1 MKVFNWKK
9 ILPYAVAIV
18 AFVAVAMIY
27 CAPVLEG
34 KVLVQGDVNNWKGAA
49 QEARAYYDEHGT
61 RTWWTNSMFSGMP
74 TYQITGS
81 LPSGEVRNG
90 MAKVAHLGM
99 EGGWEAIGIIFAY
112 FFGFFLMLR
121 CFKVNPWL
129 SIIGGL
135 AIGLST
141 YFLLIIPAGH
151 VTKAMALGFLAPV
164 IGGFYAIFRKQYWL
178 GAPLTTLYGIL
189 GITLHP
195 QMTYY
200 IFMLIGIMACAE
212 LYIHIKDKAWKDLG
226 ISVGVVT
233 LSLLLVVGTK
243 ASWLE
248 MNQNYLKETMRGG
261 HSELT
266 SNSDSGPTS
275 NSNSGL
281 SLDYATAWSYGVGET
296 MTFLIP
302 NWEGGASGYN
312 VGENSQLYETIKK
325 SGVDKRWAKQYC
337 EHAPTYRGEKAFTS
351 GPVYMGAIIC
361 FLFVL
366 GLLIVPGPYKWA
378 LLIAT
383 LFSVA
388 LAWGR
393 NMMWLTELFFNYFP
407 MYNKFRAVESI
418 LVVAEITMPLLGILA
433 LQQIVDKKVAWEK
446 LRMNMFIA
454 GGITMGLCLFFALF
468 AGVVDVTSSYDVQWK
483 NQLFAMFSEAIK
495 DKHKVTLIVQQF
507 SNAILADRIELIK
520 ADAWRSFIF
529 IALGFAVVYW
539 YAWKSQS
546 LNTKHSTLNY
556 VLYAALAALVLVD
569 MIPVNKRFFGDDN
582 FVKAKDAE
590 AYFAM
595 QPYEQQILQDKDP
608 NFRVLNLTS
617 NTFNDART
625 SYRLKSI
632 GGYSA
637 AKLRRYQDLIDE
649 HISKEMNPLM
659 QTIMQTQGFMLPDAN
674 EGKNFP
680 VLNMLNMKYAVVH
693 TQGSRQVPVMNP
705 YAMGN
710 CWFVDEVILV
720 DTPDEEC
727 AALKTLDLHTQAVA
741 DKKFAASLDITQ
753 PEVAPLMA
761 FDQNAITLTSYAPNC
776 LAYVAMT
783 EQNKVAVF
791 SEIYYPHDWHLYL
804 VDREGKNSVE
814 IPLARVNYTLRA
826 AVIPAGAHQLRMVF
840 EPHALKTD
848 KACMAILILALL
860 LSAGALTSPLWRK
873 KKTILL

>member
-1 MKVFNWKK
+1 MKIDWKK

-34 KVLVQGDVNNWKGAA
+34 KVLVQGDINNWKGAA
-49 QEARAYYDEHGT
+49 QEARAFYDENGT

-74 TYQITGS
+74 TYQITGK
-81 LPSGEVRNG
+81 LRSGELRG
-90 MAKVAHLGM
+90 TMETIGHLGM
-99 EGGWEAIGIIFAY
+99 IGNWEIIGVIFAY

-135 AIGLST
+135 AIGFST
-141 YFLLIIPAGH
+141 YFFLIIPAGH
-151 VTKAMALGFLAPV
+151 MSKAIALGYLAPV
-164 IGGFYAIFRKQYWL
+164 IGGFYAIFRKQDWL
-178 GAPLTTLYGIL
+178 GAPLVTLYGIISL
-189 GITLHP
+189 NLHP

-200 IFMLIGIMACAE
+200 IFMLIGIMACTE
-212 LYIHIKDKAWKDLG
+212 LYIHIKEKSWKDLG
-226 ISVGVVT
+226 IGVGVLA
-233 LSLLLVVGTK
+233 LSLMLVFGTK
-243 ASWLE
+243 ISWFE

-266 SNSDSGPTS
+266 RTGDDKSKPA
-275 NSNSGL
+275 GL
-281 SLDYATAWSYGVGET
+281 DLDYATAWSYGVDET

-312 VGENSQLYETIKK
+312 VGEKSQLCEIMKQN
-325 SGVDKRWAKQYC
+325 GVPKRSAEQFC
-337 EHAPTYRGEKAFTS
+337 QQVPTYRGEKAFTS

-366 GLLIVPGPYKWA
+366 GLMIVSGPYKWA

-383 LFSVA
+383 IISVA

-393 NMMWLTELFFNYFP
+393 NMMWLTEFFFNYFP

-418 LVVAEITMPLLGILA
+418 LVVAEITIPLLGIMA
-433 LQQIVDKKVAWEK
+433 LQQVVEKKIAWDKLKISIFTA
-446 LRMNMFIA
+446 A
-454 GGITMGLCLFFALF
+454 GITGGLCLIFALF
-468 AGVVDVTSSYDVQWK
+468 GGAVDVTSSYDGQWVS
-483 NQLFAMFSEAIK
+483 QVPTWLRDAIFAERVAM
-495 DKHKVTLIVQQF
+495 
-507 SNAILADRIELIK
+507 IK
-520 ADAWRSFIF
+520 ADAWRSLIF
-529 IALGFAVVYW
+529 IVLGAGLVYW

-546 LNTKHSTLNY
+546 LNTQHLTLNY
-556 VLYAALAALVLVD
+556 ALYAALAVLVLVD
-569 MIPVNKRFFGDDN
+569 MIPVNKRFFGNDN

-590 AYFAM
+590 RYFAI
-595 QPYEQQILQDKDP
+595 QPYEEQILQDESYY
-608 NFRVLNLTS
+608 RVLNLAT

-649 HISKEMNPLM
+649 HISREMNPLM
-659 QTIMQTQGFMLPDAN
+659 QTVMRTQGFMIPDENA
-674 EGKNFP
+674 GKDFP
-680 VLNMLNMKYAVVH
+680 VLNMLNMKYAVMPL
-693 TQGSRQVPVMNP
+693 QGGQQVPVMNP

-727 AALKTLDLHTQAVA
+727 AALRTLDLHKQAVA
-741 DKKFAASLDITQ
+741 DKKFTEVLDITK
-753 PEVAPLMA
+753 PEVTPLMA
-761 FDQNAITLTSYAPNC
+761 FDENVIELTSYAPNC
-776 LAYVAMT
+776 LEYVTMT

-791 SEIYYPHDWHLYL
+791 SEIYYPYDWHLYI
-804 VDREGKNSVE
+804 VNANGEQVE

-848 KACMAILILALL
+848 KASMAILILALL
-860 LSAGALTSPLWRK
+860 LSVGALTYPLWRK
-873 KKTILL
+873 K

>member
-1 MKVFNWKK
+1 MKFDWKK

-27 CAPVLEG
+27 CAPILEG

-49 QEARAYYDEHGT
+49 QEARTFYDENGT
-61 RTWWTNSMFSGMP
+61 RTWWTNSMFGGMP

-90 MAKVAHLGM
+90 MAKIAHLGM

-135 AIGLST
+135 AIGFST
-141 YFLLIIPAGH
+141 YFFLIIPAGH
-151 VTKAMALGFLAPV
+151 ITKAMALGFLAPV

-178 GAPLTTLYGIL
+178 GAPLMVLYGIL
-189 GITLHP
+189 SINLHP

-212 LYIHIKDKAWKDLG
+212 LYIHIKDKAWKELG
-226 ISVGVVT
+226 ISVGVVA
-233 LSLLLVVGTK
+233 LSLLLIVGTK
-243 ASWLE
+243 ISWLE

-266 SNSDSGPTS
+266 RADEDKSKPA
-275 NSNSGL
+275 GL
-281 SLDYATAWSYGVGET
+281 DFDYATAWSYGVGET

-312 VGENSQLYETIKK
+312 VGEKSQLCEIMKQN
-325 SGVDKRWAKQYC
+325 GIPKRSAEQFC
-337 EHAPTYRGEKAFTS
+337 EHVPTYRGEKAFTS

-366 GLLIVPGPYKWA
+366 GLLIVSGPYKWA

-418 LVVAEITMPLLGILA
+418 LVVAEITMPLLGIMA
-433 LQQIVDKKVAWEK
+433 LQQVVEKKIAWDKLKINILTA
-446 LRMNMFIA
+446 A
-454 GGITMGLCLFFALF
+454 GITGGLCLVFALF
-468 AGVVDVTSSYDVQWK
+468 GGAVDVTSSYDGQWVS
-483 NQLFAMFSEAIK
+483 QLPAWLRDAIYAERVAM
-495 DKHKVTLIVQQF
+495 
-507 SNAILADRIELIK
+507 IK
-520 ADAWRSFIF
+520 ADAWRSLIL
-529 IALGFAVVYW
+529 IVLGAGAVYS

-546 LNTKHSTLNY
+546 LNTQHSTLNY
-556 VLYAALAALVLVD
+556 ALYGALAVLVLAD
-569 MIPVNKRFFGDDN
+569 MIPVNKRFFGNDN
-582 FVKAKDAE
+582 FMRAKDAE
-590 AYFAM
+590 AYFKM
-595 QPYEQQILQDKDP
+595 QPYEQQILQDKSYY
-608 NFRVLNLTS
+608 RVLNLAT

-649 HISKEMNPLM
+649 HISPEIQQIYEQQSLGIN
-659 QTIMQTQGFMLPDAN
+659 LP
-674 EGKNFP
+674 
-680 VLNMLNMKYAVVH
+680 VINMLNTKYLITGNSSVI
-693 TQGSRQVPVMNP
+693 PNP

-710 CWFVDEVILV
+710 CWFVDEVVLV

-727 AALKTLDLHTQAVA
+727 AALRTLDLHTQAVA
-741 DKKFAASLDITQ
+741 DKKFAASLDITK

-776 LAYVAMT
+776 LEYVAMT

-848 KACMAILILALL
+848 KASMAILILALL
-860 LSAGALTSPLWRK
+860 LSAGALTYPLWRK
-873 KKTILL
+873 KKNNIIIKGISL

>member
-1 MKVFNWKK
+1 MKQFDWKK
-9 ILPYAVAIV
+9 LLPYAVAIV
-18 AFVAVAMIY
+18 AFVAIAMIY
-27 CAPVLEG
+27 CAPLLEG

-49 QEARAYYDEHGT
+49 QEARAFYDEHGYSP
-61 RTWWTNSMFSGMP
+61 WWTNSMFSGMP
-74 TYQITGS
+74 TYQITGN
-81 LPSGEVRNG
+81 LPTSELR
-90 MAKVAHLGM
+90 ATM
-99 EGGWEAIGIIFAY
+99 EQISHAGFAGDWTIVGIIFAY

-135 AIGLST
+135 AIGFST

-151 VTKAMALGFLAPV
+151 MTKAAALGFLAPV

-178 GAPLTTLYGIL
+178 GAPLVAIYGTLSL
-189 GITLHP
+189 NLHP

-200 IFMLIGIMACAE
+200 IFMLIGVMACAE
-212 LYIHIKDKAWKDLG
+212 LYIHIREKRWKDLG
-226 ISVGVVT
+226 ISVGV
-233 LSLLLVVGTK
+233 LAISLLLVFGTK
-243 ASWLE
+243 WSWFE
-248 MNQNYLKETMRGG
+248 MNQSYLKETMRGG

-266 SNSDSGPTS
+266 RSGDDKSKPA
-275 NSNSGL
+275 GL
-281 SLDYATAWSYGVGET
+281 DLDYATAWSYGMDET

-312 VGENSQLYETIKK
+312 VGEKSQLCETMKDN
-325 SGVDKRWAKQYC
+325 GVPKRSAEQFC
-337 EHAPTYRGEKAFTS
+337 QQVPTYRGEKAFTS

-378 LLIAT
+378 LLVAT

-454 GGITMGLCLFFALF
+454 GGVTAGLCLFFALF
-468 AGVVDVTSSYDVQWK
+468 AGVVDVTSSYDAQWV
-483 NQLFAMFSEAIK
+483 NQVPAWLRDAIMDERTAM
-495 DKHKVTLIVQQF
+495 
-507 SNAILADRIELIK
+507 IK

-539 YAWKSQS
+539 YAWKSNSDS
-546 LNTKHSTLNY
+546 LNTKPSTLNY
-556 VLYAALAALVLVD
+556 ILYAALAVLVLAD
-569 MIPVNKRFFGDDN
+569 MLPVNKRFFGNDH
-582 FVKAKDAE
+582 FVKAKDAD

-595 QPYEQQILQDKDP
+595 QPYEQQILQDESYY
-608 NFRVLNLTS
+608 RVLNLAT

-659 QTIMQTQGFMLPDAN
+659 QTVMRTQGFMLPDEN
-674 EGKNFP
+674 EGKDFP
-680 VLNMLNMKYAVVH
+680 VLNMLNMKYAVVPL
-693 TQGSRQVPVMNP
+693 QGGKQAPVQNP

-710 CWFVDEVILV
+710 CWFVDEVIWV

-727 AALKTLDLHTQAVA
+727 ALLSEIDLHKQAVA
-741 DKKFAASLDITQ
+741 DKKFAEALDITK
-753 PEVAPLMA
+753 PEVTPLMA
-761 FDQNAITLTSYAPNC
+761 FDESSIELISYAPNC
-776 LAYVAMT
+776 LQYESMN
-783 EQNKVAVF
+783 ERNQVAVF
-791 SEIYYPHDWHLYL
+791 SEIYYPYDWHLYIVNNNGEKL
-804 VDREGKNSVE
+804 EL
-814 IPLARVNYTLRA
+814 PLARVNYTLRA
-826 AVIPAGAHQLRMVF
+826 AVIPAGHHQLVMEF
-840 EPHALKTD
+840 QPHALQLD
-848 KACMAILILALL
+848 KWSMAIMLLVLL
-860 LSAGALTSPLWRK
+860 LSFCGLTYPLWKQYIK
-873 KKTILL
+873 KNS

>member
-1 MKVFNWKK
+1 MKIDWKK
-9 ILPYAVAIV
+9 ILPYVVGVVVFI
-18 AFVAVAMIY
+18 AVAMVY
-27 CAPVLEG
+27 CAPALQG

-49 QEARAYYDEHGT
+49 QEARTFYQEEGYSP
-61 RTWWTNSMFSGMP
+61 WWTNSMFSGMP

-81 LPSGEVRNG
+81 LHTGELRTNLENI
-90 MAKVAHLGM
+90 AHAGFK
-99 EGGWEAIGIIFAY
+99 GNWQVIGIIFAY
-112 FFGFFLMLR
+112 FFGFFIMLR

-135 AIGLST
+135 AIGFST
-141 YFLLIIPAGH
+141 YFFLIIPAGH
-151 VTKAMALGFLAPV
+151 VTKAVALGFLAPV

-178 GAPLTTLYGIL
+178 GAPLVMIYGIL
-189 GITLHP
+189 SLNLHP

-200 IFMLIGIMACAE
+200 IFMLIGVLACAE

-226 ISVGVVT
+226 ISLGVLA

-243 ASWLE
+243 VSWLE
-248 MNQNYLKETMRGG
+248 MNQSYLKETMRGG

-266 SNSDSGPTS
+266 SNSDSGSTS

-281 SLDYATAWSYGVGET
+281 SLDYATAWSYGVDET

-312 VGENSQLYETIKK
+312 VGEKSQLCETMRKNGIP
-325 SGVDKRWAKQYC
+325 KRSAEQFC
-337 EHAPTYRGEKAFTS
+337 QQVPTYRGEKAFTS

-378 LLIAT
+378 LLVAT

-433 LQQIVDKKVAWEK
+433 LQQIVDKKIAWEK
-446 LRMNMFIA
+446 LRTNMFIA
-454 GGITMGLCLFFALF
+454 GGITAGLCLIFALF
-468 AGVVDVTSSYDVQWK
+468 TGIVNVTSSYDAQWTA
-483 NQLFAMFSEAIK
+483 QVPAWLRDAIYDERVAM
-495 DKHKVTLIVQQF
+495 
-507 SNAILADRIELIK
+507 IK

-529 IALGFAVVYW
+529 ISLGFAVIYW
-539 YAWKSQS
+539 YAWKSESQS
-546 LNTKHSTLNY
+546 LASSPYRLITFC
-556 VLYAALAALVLVD
+556 AALAALVLAD
-569 MIPVNKRFFGDDN
+569 MILVNKRFFGNDN
-582 FVKAKDAE
+582 FVKAKDAD

-595 QPYEQQILQDKDP
+595 QPYEQQILQDEDP
-608 NFRVLNLTS
+608 NFRVLNLAS

-649 HISKEMNPLM
+649 HISQEMNPLM
-659 QTIMQTQGFMLPDAN
+659 QTVMRTQGFILPDAN
-674 EGKNFP
+674 EGQDFP
-680 VLNMLNMKYAVVH
+680 VLNMLNMKYAIVPL
-693 TQGSRQVPVMNP
+693 QGGKQAPVQNP

-710 CWFVDEVILV
+710 CWFVDEVIMV

-727 AALKTLDLHTQAVA
+727 AALSTLNLHKQAVA
-741 DKKFAASLDITQ
+741 DKKFAEALDITK
-753 PEVAPLMA
+753 PEVTPLMA
-761 FDQNAITLTSYAPNC
+761 FDTTLIQLTSYAPNC
-776 LAYVAMT
+776 LKYEAMT
-783 EQNKVAVF
+783 ERNKVAVF
-791 SEIYYPHDWHLYL
+791 SEIYYPYDWHLY
-804 VDREGKNSVE
+804 VVNTNGEKME

-826 AVIPAGAHQLRMVF
+826 AVIPAGHHQLIMEF
-840 EPHALKTD
+840 TPHAVKTD
-848 KACMAILILALL
+848 RWCMVLMVLALL
-860 LSAGALTSPLWRK
+860 LSMGGLTYPLWKNKLCFNRK
-873 KKTILL
+873 R

>member
-1 MKVFNWKK
+1 MNIKIDWKK
-9 ILPYAVAIV
+9 LLPYAVAIV
-18 AFVAVAMIY
+18 AFVAIAMIY
-27 CAPVLEG
+27 CAPLLEG

-49 QEARAYYDEHGT
+49 QEARAFYDESGI
-61 RTWWTNSMFSGMP
+61 RTWWTNSMFGGMP

-81 LPSGEVRNG
+81 LPSGEMRNS

-135 AIGLST
+135 AIGFST
-141 YFLLIIPAGH
+141 YFFLIIPAGH
-151 VTKAMALGFLAPV
+151 VTKAVALGFLAPV

-178 GAPLTTLYGIL
+178 GAPLVVLYGIL
-189 GITLHP
+189 SLTLHP

-200 IFMLIGIMACAE
+200 IFMLIGVLACAE
-212 LYIHIKDKAWKDLG
+212 LYIYIKDKAWKDLG
-226 ISVGVVT
+226 ISVGVLVI
-233 LSLLLVVGTK
+233 SLLLVFGTK
-243 ASWLE
+243 LSWLE
-248 MNQNYLKETMRGG
+248 MNQSYLKETMRGG

-266 SNSDSGPTS
+266 RSGDDKSKPA
-275 NSNSGL
+275 GL
-281 SLDYATAWSYGVGET
+281 DLDYATAWSYGVDET

-312 VGENSQLYETIKK
+312 VGEKSQLCETMKDN
-325 SGVDKRWAKQYC
+325 GVPKRSAEQFC
-337 EHAPTYRGEKAFTS
+337 QQVPTYRGEKAFTS

-378 LLIAT
+378 LLVAT

-433 LQQIVDKKVAWEK
+433 LQQIVDKKIAWEK
-446 LRMNMFIA
+446 LRVNMFIA
-454 GGITMGLCLFFALF
+454 GGITAGLCLFFALF
-468 AGVVDVTSSYDVQWK
+468 ASVVDVTSSYDAQWV
-483 NQLFAMFSEAIK
+483 NQVPAWLRDAIMDERTAM
-495 DKHKVTLIVQQF
+495 
-507 SNAILADRIELIK
+507 IK

-539 YAWKSQS
+539 YAWKS
-546 LNTKHSTLNY
+546 NTQPLASSPYRLIAFY
-556 VLYAALAALVLVD
+556 GALAVLVLAD
-569 MIPVNKRFFGDDN
+569 MLPVNKRFFGNDH
-582 FVKAKDAE
+582 FVKAKDADT
-590 AYFAM
+590 YFAM
-595 QPYEQQILQDKDP
+595 QPYEQQILQDESYY
-608 NFRVLNLTS
+608 RVLNLAT

-659 QTIMQTQGFMLPDAN
+659 QTVMRTQGFMLPDEN
-674 EGKNFP
+674 EGKDFP
-680 VLNMLNMKYAVVH
+680 VLNMLNMKYAVVPL
-693 TQGSRQVPVMNP
+693 QGGKQAPVQNP

-727 AALKTLDLHTQAVA
+727 EALRTLDLHTQAVA
-741 DKKFAASLDITQ
+741 DKKFAEVLDVTK
-753 PEVAPLMA
+753 PEVTPLMA
-761 FDQNAITLTSYAPNC
+761 FDENSIELTSYAPNC
-776 LAYVAMT
+776 LQYESVN
-783 EQNKVAVF
+783 ERNQVAVF
-791 SEIYYPHDWHLYL
+791 SEIYYPYDWHLYIVNNNGEKMEL
-804 VDREGKNSVE
+804 
-814 IPLARVNYTLRA
+814 PLARVNYTLRA
-826 AVIPAGAHQLRMVF
+826 AVIPAGHHQLVMEF
-840 EPHALKTD
+840 QPHAIQTD
-848 KACMAILILALL
+848 KWCMAILILALL
-860 LSAGALTSPLWRK
+860 LSAGGLTYPLWRK
-873 KKTILL
+873 KK

>member
-1 MKVFNWKK
+1 MKQFDWKK
-9 ILPYAVAIV
+9 LLPYAVAIV
-18 AFVAVAMIY
+18 AFVAIAMIY
-27 CAPVLEG
+27 CAPLLED

-49 QEARAYYDEHGT
+49 QEARAFYDENGT
-61 RTWWTNSMFSGMP
+61 RTWWTNSMFGGMP

-81 LPSGEVRNG
+81 LPSGEMRNS

-112 FFGFFLMLR
+112 FCGFFLMLR

-135 AIGLST
+135 AIGFST
-141 YFLLIIPAGH
+141 YFFLIIPAGH
-151 VTKAMALGFLAPV
+151 VTKAVALGFLAPV

-178 GAPLTTLYGIL
+178 GAPLVVLYGIL
-189 GITLHP
+189 SLTLHP

-200 IFMLIGIMACAE
+200 IFMLIGVLACAE

-226 ISVGVVT
+226 ISVGV
-233 LSLLLVVGTK
+233 LAISLLLVFGTK
-243 ASWLE
+243 LSWLE
-248 MNQNYLKETMRGG
+248 MNQSYLQETMRGG

-266 SNSDSGPTS
+266 RSSDDKSKPA
-275 NSNSGL
+275 GL
-281 SLDYATAWSYGVGET
+281 DLDYATAWSYGVDET

-312 VGENSQLYETIKK
+312 VGEKSQLCETMKDN
-325 SGVDKRWAKQYC
+325 GVPKRSAEQFC
-337 EHAPTYRGEKAFTS
+337 QQVPTYRGEKAFTS

-378 LLIAT
+378 LLVAT

-433 LQQIVDKKVAWEK
+433 LQQIVDKKIAWEK
-446 LRMNMFIA
+446 LRVNMFIA
-454 GGITMGLCLFFALF
+454 GGVTAGLCLFFALF
-468 AGVVDVTSSYDVQWK
+468 ASVVDVTSSYDAQWV
-483 NQLFAMFSEAIK
+483 NQVPAWLRDAIFDERTAM
-495 DKHKVTLIVQQF
+495 
-507 SNAILADRIELIK
+507 IK

-539 YAWKSQS
+539 YAWKS
-546 LNTKHSTLNY
+546 NTQPLASSPYRLIAFY
-556 VLYAALAALVLVD
+556 GALAVLVLAD
-569 MIPVNKRFFGDDN
+569 MLPVNKRFFGNDH
-582 FVKAKDAE
+582 FVKAKDAD

-595 QPYEQQILQDKDP
+595 QPYEQQILQDESYY
-608 NFRVLNLTS
+608 RVLNLAT

-659 QTIMQTQGFMLPDAN
+659 QTVMRTQGFMLPDEN
-674 EGKNFP
+674 EGKDFP
-680 VLNMLNMKYAVVH
+680 VLNMLNMKYAVVPL
-693 TQGSRQVPVMNP
+693 QGGKQAPVQNP

-727 AALKTLDLHTQAVA
+727 ALLSEIDLHKQAVA
-741 DKKFAASLDITQ
+741 DKKFAEALDITK
-753 PEVAPLMA
+753 PEVTPLMA
-761 FDQNAITLTSYAPNC
+761 FDESRIELTTYAPNC
-776 LAYVAMT
+776 LQYESMN
-783 EQNKVAVF
+783 ERNQVAVF
-791 SEIYYPHDWHLYL
+791 SEIYYPYDWHLYI
-804 VDREGKNSVE
+804 VNANGERVE
-814 IPLARVNYTLRA
+814 LPLARVNYTLRA
-826 AVIPAGAHQLRMVF
+826 AVIPAGHHQLVMEFR
-840 EPHALKTD
+840 PHAMQTD
-848 KACMAILILALL
+848 KWCMAILILALL
-860 LSAGALTSPLWRK
+860 LSAGGLTYPLWRK
-873 KKTILL
+873 KK

>member
-1 MKVFNWKK
+1 MNMKIDWKK

-27 CAPVLEG
+27 CAPLLEG
-34 KVLVQGDVNNWKGAA
+34 KVLMQGDVNNWKGAA
-49 QEARAYYDEHGT
+49 QEARTFYEENGI
-61 RTWWTNSMFSGMP
+61 RTWWTNSMFGGMP

-81 LPSGEVRNG
+81 LPSGELRSALENIARVG
-90 MAKVAHLGM
+90 FAGDWV
-99 EGGWEAIGIIFAY
+99 AIGIIFAY
-112 FFGFFLMLR
+112 FFGFFLMFR

-135 AIGLST
+135 AIGFST
-141 YFLLIIPAGH
+141 YFFLIIPAGH
-151 VTKAMALGFLAPV
+151 MTKAAALGFLAPV
-164 IGGFYAIFRKQYWL
+164 IGGFYAIFHKQYWL
-178 GAPLTTLYGIL
+178 GAPLVTLYGIISL
-189 GITLHP
+189 NLHP

-200 IFMLIGIMACAE
+200 IFMLIGVMACAE
-212 LYIHIKDKAWKDLG
+212 LYIHIREKRWRNFG
-226 ISVGVVT
+226 ISVGVLAV
-233 LSLLLVVGTK
+233 SLLLVFGTK
-243 ASWLE
+243 ISWFE

-261 HSELT
+261 HSELRGDEA
-266 SNSDSGPTS
+266 NGEKAKGG
-275 NSNSGL
+275 GL
-281 SLDYATAWSYGVGET
+281 DLDYATAWSYGVGET

-312 VGENSQLYETIKK
+312 VGEKSQLCETMKQN
-325 SGVDKRWAKQYC
+325 GVPKRSAEQFC
-337 EHAPTYRGEKAFTS
+337 QQVPTYRGEKAFTS

-378 LLIAT
+378 LLVAT

-418 LVVAEITMPLLGILA
+418 LVVAEITMPLLGIMA
-433 LQQIVDKKVAWEK
+433 LQQVIEKKIAWDK
-446 LRMNMFIA
+446 LRISILTA
-454 GGITMGLCLFFALF
+454 AGITGGLCLIFALF
-468 AGVVDVTSSYDVQWK
+468 GGAVDVTSSYDGQWI
-483 NQLFAMFSEAIK
+483 NQVPVWLKDAIYDERVAM
-495 DKHKVTLIVQQF
+495 
-507 SNAILADRIELIK
+507 IK
-520 ADAWRSFIF
+520 ADAWRSLIF
-529 IALGFAVVYW
+529 IVLGAGLVYW
-539 YAWKSQS
+539 YSWQAMRREGDKAMKKW
-546 LNTKHSTLNY
+546 TIGF
-556 VLYAALAALVLVD
+556 YALLAALVLAD
-569 MIPVNKRFFGDDN
+569 MIPVNKRFFGNDN
-582 FVKAKDAE
+582 FVKAKEAD

-595 QPYEQQILQDKDP
+595 QPYEQQILQDESYY
-608 NFRVLNLTS
+608 RVLNLAT

-649 HISKEMNPLM
+649 HISQEMNPLM
-659 QTIMQTQGFMLPDAN
+659 QTVMRTQGFMLPDENA
-674 EGKNFP
+674 GKDFP
-680 VLNMLNMKYAVVH
+680 VLNMLNMKYAVVPL
-693 TQGSRQVPVMNP
+693 QGGKNAPVQNP

-710 CWFVDEVILV
+710 CWFVDDVVLV

-727 AALKTLDLHTQAVA
+727 AALRTLDLHKQAVA
-741 DKKFAASLDITQ
+741 GKKFAEVLDITK
-753 PEVAPLMA
+753 PEVTPLMA
-761 FDQNAITLTSYAPNC
+761 FDENVIELTSYAPNC
-776 LAYVAMT
+776 LEYVAMT

-791 SEIYYPHDWHLYL
+791 SEIYYPYDWHLYI
-804 VDREGKNSVE
+804 VNANGEQVE

-848 KACMAILILALL
+848 KWCMAILILALL
-860 LSAGALTSPLWRK
+860 MSAGALTYPLWRK
-873 KKTILL
+873 NSR

>member
-1 MKVFNWKK
+1 MKNFDWKK

-27 CAPVLEG
+27 CAPLLEG

-49 QEARAYYDEHGT
+49 QEARAFYDENGT
-61 RTWWTNSMFSGMP
+61 RTWWTNSMFGGMP

-99 EGGWEAIGIIFAY
+99 EGGWEAIGILFAY

-135 AIGLST
+135 AIGFST
-141 YFLLIIPAGH
+141 YFFLIIPAGH

-178 GAPLTTLYGIL
+178 GAPLVMLYGIL

-200 IFMLIGIMACAE
+200 IFMLIGVLACAE

-226 ISVGVVT
+226 ISVGV
-233 LSLLLVVGTK
+233 LAISLLLVFGTK
-243 ASWLE
+243 LSWFE
-248 MNQNYLKETMRGG
+248 MNQSYLKETMRGG

-266 SNSDSGPTS
+266 KTNGNSEKKA
-275 NSNSGL
+275 GL
-281 SLDYATAWSYGVGET
+281 DLEYATAWSYGVDET

-312 VGENSQLYETIKK
+312 VGAKSDLCETM
-325 SGVDKRWAKQYC
+325 VQNRVPKRSAEQFC
-337 EHAPTYRGEKAFTS
+337 EQVPTYRGEKAFTS

-378 LLIAT
+378 LLVAT

-446 LRMNMFIA
+446 LRTNMFIA
-454 GGITMGLCLFFALF
+454 GGITMGLCLIFALF
-468 AGVVDVTSSYDVQWK
+468 TGVVDVTSSYDAQWV
-483 NQLFAMFSEAIK
+483 NQVPAWLRDAIYDERVAM
-495 DKHKVTLIVQQF
+495 
-507 SNAILADRIELIK
+507 IK

-529 IALGFAVVYW
+529 IALGFAVIFW

-546 LNTKHSTLNY
+546 LNTKYSTLNY
-556 VLYAALAALVLVD
+556 VLYATLAALVLAD
-569 MIPVNKRFFGDDN
+569 MVPVNKRFFGNDH
-582 FVKAKDAE
+582 FVKAKDAD

-595 QPYEQQILQDKDP
+595 QPYEQQILEDKSYY
-608 NFRVLNLTS
+608 RVLNLAA

-659 QTIMQTQGFMLPDAN
+659 QTVMRTQGFSQPDAN
-674 EGKNFP
+674 EGKDFP
-680 VLNMLNMKYAVVH
+680 VLNMLNMKYAVVP
-693 TQGSRQVPVMNP
+693 TQGAGHVPVMNP

-727 AALKTLDLHTQAVA
+727 AMLREIDLHKQAVA
-741 DKKFAASLDITQ
+741 DKKFADALDITK
-753 PEVAPLMA
+753 PEVTPLMA
-761 FDQNAITLTSYAPNC
+761 FDENRIDLITYSPNC
-776 LAYVAMT
+776 LEYLSMN
-783 EQNKVAVF
+783 EHNQVAVF
-791 SEIYYPHDWHLYL
+791 SEIYYPYDWHLYI
-804 VDREGKNSVE
+804 VNANGEKVE
-814 IPLARVNYTLRA
+814 LPLARVNYTLRA
-826 AVIPAGAHQLRMVF
+826 AVIPAGLHQLRMEF
-840 EPHALKTD
+840 TPHALQTD
-848 KACMAILILALL
+848 KWCMAILILALL
-860 LSAGALTSPLWRK
+860 LSVGAMSWPLWRK
-873 KKTILL
+873 KKVTA

>member
-1 MKVFNWKK
+1 MKIDWKK
-9 ILPYAVAIV
+9 ILPYVVGVVVFI
-18 AFVAVAMIY
+18 AVAMVY
-27 CAPVLEG
+27 CAPVLQG

-49 QEARAYYDEHGT
+49 QEARTFYQEEGYSP
-61 RTWWTNSMFSGMP
+61 WWTNSMFSGMP

-81 LPSGEVRNG
+81 MRTGELRTNLENI
-90 MAKVAHLGM
+90 AHAGFK
-99 EGGWEAIGIIFAY
+99 GDWQVIGIIFAY
-112 FFGFFLMLR
+112 FFGFFIMLR

-135 AIGLST
+135 AIGFST
-141 YFLLIIPAGH
+141 YFFLIIPAGH
-151 VTKAMALGFLAPV
+151 VTKAVALGFLAPV

-178 GAPLTTLYGIL
+178 GAPLVVIYGIL
-189 GITLHP
+189 SLNLHP

-200 IFMLIGIMACAE
+200 IFMLIGVLACAE

-226 ISVGVVT
+226 ISLGVLA

-243 ASWLE
+243 VSWLE
-248 MNQNYLKETMRGG
+248 MNQSYLKETMRGG

-281 SLDYATAWSYGVGET
+281 SLDYATAWSYGVDET

-312 VGENSQLYETIKK
+312 VGEKSQLCETMRKNGIP
-325 SGVDKRWAKQYC
+325 KRSAEQFC
-337 EHAPTYRGEKAFTS
+337 QQVPTYRGEKAFTS

-378 LLIAT
+378 LLVAT

-433 LQQIVDKKVAWEK
+433 LQQIVDKKIAWEK
-446 LRMNMFIA
+446 LRTNMFIA
-454 GGITMGLCLFFALF
+454 GGITAGLCLIFALF
-468 AGVVDVTSSYDVQWK
+468 TGIVNVTSSYDAQWTA
-483 NQLFAMFSEAIK
+483 QVPAWLRDAIYDERVAM
-495 DKHKVTLIVQQF
+495 
-507 SNAILADRIELIK
+507 IK

-529 IALGFAVVYW
+529 ISLGFAVIYW
-539 YAWKSQS
+539 YAWKSESQS
-546 LNTKHSTLNY
+546 LASSPYRLITFC
-556 VLYAALAALVLVD
+556 AALAALVLAD
-569 MIPVNKRFFGDDN
+569 MIPVNKRFFGNDN
-582 FVKAKDAE
+582 FVKAKDAD

-595 QPYEQQILQDKDP
+595 QPYEQQILQDEDP
-608 NFRVLNLTS
+608 NFRVLNLAS

-649 HISKEMNPLM
+649 HISQEMNPLM
-659 QTIMQTQGFMLPDAN
+659 QTVMRTQGFILPDAN
-674 EGKNFP
+674 EGQDFP
-680 VLNMLNMKYAVVH
+680 VLNMLNMKYAIVPL
-693 TQGSRQVPVMNP
+693 QGGKQAPVQNP

-710 CWFVDEVILV
+710 CWFVDEVIMV

-727 AALKTLDLHTQAVA
+727 AALSTLDLHKQAVA
-741 DKKFAASLDITQ
+741 DKKFAEALDITK
-753 PEVAPLMA
+753 PEVTPLMA
-761 FDQNAITLTSYAPNC
+761 FDTTLIQLTSYAPNC
-776 LAYVAMT
+776 LKYEAMT
-783 EQNKVAVF
+783 ERNKVAVF
-791 SEIYYPHDWHLYL
+791 SEIYYPYDWHLYI
-804 VDREGKNSVE
+804 VNNNGEKVE
-814 IPLARVNYTLRA
+814 LPIARVNYTLRA
-826 AVIPAGAHQLRMVF
+826 AVIPAGHHQLVMEF
-840 EPHALKTD
+840 IPHAVKTD
-848 KACMAILILALL
+848 RWCMALMVLVLL
-860 LSAGALTSPLWRK
+860 LSMGGLTYPLWKNKLCFIRK
-873 KKTILL
+873 R

>member
-1 MKVFNWKK
+1 MKFDWKK

-27 CAPVLEG
+27 CAPILEG

-49 QEARAYYDEHGT
+49 QEAQAYYEENGT

-74 TYQITGS
+74 TYQITGN
-81 LPSGEVRNG
+81 LPSGEIRSALENIARAG
-90 MAKVAHLGM
+90 F
-99 EGGWEAIGIIFAY
+99 GGDWVAIGIIFAY

-135 AIGLST
+135 SIGFST
-141 YFLLIIPAGH
+141 YFFLIIPAGH
-151 VTKAMALGFLAPV
+151 MTKAAALGMLAPV

-178 GAPLTTLYGIL
+178 GAPLVTLYGIIC
-189 GITLHP
+189 ITLHP

-200 IFMLIGIMACAE
+200 VFMLIGIMACAE
-212 LYIHIKDKAWKDLG
+212 VYIHVSTKAWKDLG
-226 ISVGVVT
+226 ISLGVLV
-233 LSLLLVVGTK
+233 LCLLLVVGTK

-281 SLDYATAWSYGVGET
+281 SLDYATAWSYGIEET
-296 MTFLIP
+296 MTLLIP
-302 NWEGGASGYN
+302 NWEGGASGYD
-312 VGENSQLYETIKK
+312 VGAK
-325 SGVDKRWAKQYC
+325 SGLYKTMVNNRIPKRSAEQFC
-337 EHAPTYRGEKAFTS
+337 SQAPVYRGEKPFTS
-351 GPVYMGAIIC
+351 GPVYIGAIIC

-378 LLIAT
+378 LLVAT

-446 LRMNMFIA
+446 LRTNLFIA
-454 GGITMGLCLFFALF
+454 GGITGGLCLVFALF
-468 AGVVDVTSSYDVQWK
+468 TGMVDVTSSYEAQWASQVPDWLK
-483 NQLFAMFSEAIK
+483 EAI
-495 DKHKVTLIVQQF
+495 LNERIVM
-507 SNAILADRIELIK
+507 IK
-520 ADAWRSFIF
+520 MDAWRSFIF
-529 IALGFAVVYW
+529 IALGFAVIFW

-556 VLYAALAALVLVD
+556 VLYAALAALVLAD
-569 MIPVNKRFFGDDN
+569 MLPVNKRFFGSDN
-582 FVKAKDAE
+582 FIKAKDADT
-590 AYFAM
+590 YFAI

-608 NFRVLNLTS
+608 NFRVLNLAT

-649 HISKEMNPLM
+649 HISAEMNPLM
-659 QTIMQTQGFMLPDAN
+659 QTVMRTQGFMLPDAN
-674 EGKNFP
+674 EGQDFP
-680 VLNMLNMKYAVVH
+680 VLNMLNMKYAVVPL
-693 TQGSRQVPVMNP
+693 QGGKQAPVQNP

-710 CWFVDEVILV
+710 CWFVDEVIMV

-727 AALKTLDLHTQAVA
+727 AALRTLDLHKQAVA
-741 DKKFAASLDITQ
+741 DKKFAEALDITQ
-753 PEVAPLMA
+753 PEVTPLMA
-761 FDQNAITLTSYAPNC
+761 FDTTLIQLTSYAPNC
-776 LAYVAMT
+776 LKYEAMT
-783 EQNKVAVF
+783 ERNKVAVF
-791 SEIYYPHDWHLYL
+791 SEIYYPYDWHLYIVNNNGEKMEL
-804 VDREGKNSVE
+804 
-814 IPLARVNYTLRA
+814 PLARVNYTLRA
-826 AVIPAGAHQLRMVF
+826 AVIPAGHHQLVMEF
-840 EPHALKTD
+840 TPHAVKTD
-848 KACMAILILALL
+848 RWCMALLILALL
-860 LSAGALTSPLWRK
+860 LSVGGLTYPLWK
-873 KKTILL
+873 KKK

>member
-1 MKVFNWKK
+1 MKIDWKK

-27 CAPVLEG
+27 CAPILEG

-49 QEARAYYDEHGT
+49 QEARTFYDENGT
-61 RTWWTNSMFSGMP
+61 RTWWTNSMFGGMP

-90 MAKVAHLGM
+90 IAKIAHLGM

-178 GAPLTTLYGIL
+178 GAPLVMLYGIL

-200 IFMLIGIMACAE
+200 IFMLIGVLACAE

-226 ISVGVVT
+226 ISLGVLA

-248 MNQNYLKETMRGG
+248 MNQSYLKETMRGG

-281 SLDYATAWSYGVGET
+281 SLDYATAWSYGVDET

-312 VGENSQLYETIKK
+312 VGAK
-325 SGVDKRWAKQYC
+325 SDLCEKMVKNRVPKRSAEQFC
-337 EHAPTYRGEKAFTS
+337 QQVPTYRGEKPFTS

-388 LAWGR
+388 VAWGR

-454 GGITMGLCLFFALF
+454 GGITMGLCLIFALF
-468 AGVVDVTSSYDVQWK
+468 TGIVDVTSSYDAQWV
-483 NQLFAMFSEAIK
+483 NQVPAWLKDAIYDERVAM
-495 DKHKVTLIVQQF
+495 
-507 SNAILADRIELIK
+507 IK

-529 IALGFAVVYW
+529 IALGFAVLYW
-539 YAWKSQS
+539 YAWRGERLEAKGERQW
-546 LNTKHSTLNY
+546 L
-556 VLYAALAALVLVD
+556 LYAALAALVLAD
-569 MIPVNKRFFGDDN
+569 MLPVNKRFFGNDH
-582 FVKAKDAE
+582 FVKAKDAD

-595 QPYEQQILQDKDP
+595 QPYEQEILQDKDP
-608 NFRVLNLTS
+608 NFRVLNLAT

-659 QTIMQTQGFMLPDAN
+659 QTIMQTQGFMLPDTN
-674 EGKNFP
+674 GGKDFP
-680 VLNMLNMKYAVVH
+680 VLNMLNMKYAVVPL
-693 TQGSRQVPVMNP
+693 QGGKQAPVQNP

-710 CWFVDEVILV
+710 CWFVDEVIMV
-720 DTPDEEC
+720 DTPDKEC
-727 AALKTLDLHTQAVA
+727 AALSTLDLHKQAVA
-741 DKKFAASLDITQ
+741 DKKFAEVLDVTK
-753 PEVAPLMA
+753 PEVVPLMA
-761 FDQNAITLTSYAPNC
+761 FDTTVIQLTSYQPNC
-776 LAYVAMT
+776 LEYVAMT

-791 SEIYYPHDWHLYL
+791 SEIYYPHDWHLYV
-804 VDREGKNSVE
+804 VDQDGNNSIE

-848 KACMAILILALL
+848 KASMAILILALL

-873 KKTILL
+873 KK